1 MKKKL
6 LILRASKDV
15 KKAEV
20 KHVKAVADILGMS
33 SCTSDLA
40 RADDLKNCLC
50 GKGDKWDCVYIAGH
64 ANTEGFGEDE
74 GEPFIRWYDLAITI
88 CETKCL
94 EDYAVLLLAC
104 CNGGML
110 RIASTLFANCT
121 QIDYVCGPKWSV
133 TQADLAAAYHV
144 LLYNLEY
151 RSEEPSVAVER
162 ASKAVG
168 YQFSFHDR
176 VEWEDAY
183 FGITPQGPL
192 ESESDNAAQDGNATA
207 EGAS

>member
-1 MKKKL
+1 MSPK
-6 LILRASKDV
+6 V
-15 KKAEV
+15 EV
-20 KHVKAVADILGMS
+20 KHIRAVADILGMK

-40 RADDLKNCLC
+40 KADDLKHCLC
-50 GKGDKWDCVYIAGH
+50 GKGGKWDCVYIAAH

-74 GEPFIRWYDLAITI
+74 GEPFIRWYDLAVAI

-94 EDYAVLLLAC
+94 GNNAVLLLAC

-110 RIASTLFANCT
+110 RVAATLFSNCT
-121 QIDYVCGPKWSV
+121 QIDYVCGPRWSV
-133 TQADLAAAYHV
+133 TQADLAAAFHV

-151 RSEEPSVAVER
+151 RNEEPAVAVDR

-176 VEWEDAY
+176 IEWEDTY
-183 FGITPQGPL
+183 IGLYPQGPL
-192 ESESDNAAQDGNATA
+192 EIDQTNSPQDDTGESESN
-207 EGAS
+207 